1 MEKAYEQFISWNL
14 INIPPYSIQGFI
26 PITGFIFGF
35 ILLGY
40 LTYLD
45 VRKKTIPTW
54 YIMLYWIVSWCAW
67 GLTTYVYLNDIKW
80 LLIGFILSAFFF
92 LFSRFVIYKYYKYSK
107 IGKADIYMI
116 FGNIINLVIPL
127 ILVNTLV
134 KDKFAK
140 WASLYA
146 SQELQFMLSIII
158 LGLIANLV
166 LAVIVYMI
174 KRVISNNKNKPKIEI
189 RLFVAFFLSSLVTWR
204 YFYLF
209 PVIIR
214 MINDSFK

>member
-80 LLIGFILSAFFF
+80 LLIGFILSVFFF

-116 FGNIINLVIPL
+116 FGNLINLVVPL

-146 SQELQFMLSIII
+146 SQELHFMLSAII

-174 KRVISNNKNKPKIEI
+174 KSVVSNNKNKPKIEI

>member
-1 MEKAYEQFISWNL
+1 
-14 INIPPYSIQGFI
+14 
-26 PITGFIFGF
+26 
-35 ILLGY
+35 
-40 LTYLD
+40 
-45 VRKKTIPTW
+45 
-54 YIMLYWIVSWCAW
+54 
-67 GLTTYVYLNDIKW
+67 
-80 LLIGFILSAFFF
+80 
-92 LFSRFVIYKYYKYSK
+92 
-107 IGKADIYMI
+107 MI
-116 FGNIINLVIPL
+116 FGNFINLVIPL

-146 SQELQFMLSIII
+146 SQELQFMLSAII

-166 LAVIVYMI
+166 LAVIVYMV
-174 KRVISNNKNKPKIEI
+174 KRVVSNNKPKIEI